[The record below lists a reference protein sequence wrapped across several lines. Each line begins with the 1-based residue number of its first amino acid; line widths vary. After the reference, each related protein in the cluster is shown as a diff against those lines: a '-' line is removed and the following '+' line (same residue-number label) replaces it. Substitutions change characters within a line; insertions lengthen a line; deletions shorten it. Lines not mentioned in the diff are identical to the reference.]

1 MISRTLGKTA
11 TLKTIRAV
19 ASDFV
24 SVDIDTIEPNMM
36 LEDISG
42 WTSFAHINIMLLLEE
57 ALGISFRTD
66 DISSVETIEDLMEI
80 ISTAT
85 TQNL

>member
-1 MISRTLGKTA
+1 MGKTD

-36 LEDISG
+36 LEDIGG

-66 DISSVETIEDLMEI
+66 DISSVETIKDLMEI

-85 TQNL
+85 AQNL

>member
-1 MISRTLGKTA
+1 MLHKTA
-11 TLKTIRAV
+11 SLETIRTV

-24 SVDIDTIEPNMM
+24 VDTAMIEPNAS
-36 LEDISG
+36 LDDIDG

-57 ALGISFRTD
+57 ALGISFKTN
-66 DISSVETIEDLMEI
+66 DISSVETIEDLMDI

-85 TQNL
+85 NQNS

>member
-1 MISRTLGKTA
+1 MGKTD

-36 LEDISG
+36 LEDIGG

-66 DISSVETIEDLMEI
+66 DISSVETIKDLMEV

-85 TQNL
+85 AQNL